1 MQRQKCKKVGLHF
14 KRRALTA
21 LLFVYFPLE
30 WAMNDEVKNT
40 SSMMMMQ
47 RTMAKLE
54 WDSRESHAYLLF
66 NPIYHVI
73 VDHQHKLCYCWTQIL
88 WNIKIPTIGIFFE
101 KSTNM
106 VQYYQLLWNFENVP
120 MFLGFCSSEHI
131 FLRVQVHRTPLKQ

>member
-47 RTMAKLE
+47 RTMAILE

-66 NPIYHVI
+66 KAASPKQNHLVI
-73 VDHQHKLCYCWTQIL
+73 TF
-88 WNIKIPTIGIFFE
+88 IGSAVEVF
-101 KSTNM
+101 
-106 VQYYQLLWNFENVP
+106 LL
-120 MFLGFCSSEHI
+120 
-131 FLRVQVHRTPLKQ
+131 K